1 MGKISLFVLSTIL
14 LFGLFACSN
23 SQYANDYANQHMGK
37 HNKQSSK
44 TNIVEVKK
52 TVWSQLSAE
61 QKEWV
66 NGTWEDG
73 NVSKI
78 TLNQNMIIHLDDQ
91 SYQGEEVY
99 LIDYP
104 TKNTGMPNN
113 MIVYADL
120 ETLDYIGNGLVD

>member
-1 MGKISLFVLSTIL
+1 MGKNNLLVLSTIL

-23 SQYANDYANQHMGK
+23 PQNANDYANQHMGK
-37 HNKQSSK
+37 HNKQWSK
-44 TNIVEVKK
+44 TNLVEVKK
-52 TVWSQLSAE
+52 SVWSQLSAE

-73 NVSKI
+73 DVSKI
-78 TLNQNMIIHLDDQ
+78 TLNQNIDDQ
-91 SYQGEEVY
+91 SYQGKEVY

-120 ETLDYIGNGLVD
+120 KTLNYIGNGLVD